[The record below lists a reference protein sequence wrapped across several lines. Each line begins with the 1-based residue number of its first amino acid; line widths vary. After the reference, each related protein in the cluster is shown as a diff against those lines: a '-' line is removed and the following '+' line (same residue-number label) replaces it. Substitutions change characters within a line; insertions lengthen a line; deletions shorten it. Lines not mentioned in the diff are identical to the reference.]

1 MGNIDV
7 KILDAM
13 SESELNDLRKEVYTR
28 LDAINEEKQRR
39 KKLKENYK
47 LLPFEFEYDY
57 LTDKIVKSI
66 CEHFKITTIL
76 EKYEF
81 NDIVEIWKRK
91 KPLRYEEIY
100 TCPECGNASLTLHI
114 PPNGI
119 YYIDC
124 HDCEFSVPKKYNGY
138 YREETW
144 RNFHEYL
151 IKHGYLDSSVKFPC

>member
-1 MGNIDV
+1 MSNIDV

-13 SESELNDLRKEVYTR
+13 SESELNDLRKEVYAR

-39 KKLKENYK
+39 KQLSDNYK
-47 LLPFEFEYDY
+47 LLPFEFEYAY
-57 LTDKIVKSI
+57 LTDKIVDSI

-81 NDIVEIWKRK
+81 NDIVETWTRK
-91 KPLRYEEIY
+91 KPLRYEKIY
-100 TCPECGNASLTLHI
+100 TCPWCGNTSLRLHT

-124 HDCEFSVPKKYNGY
+124 DDCEFEVPKKYNGY
-138 YREETW
+138 NIQETW
-144 RNFHEYL
+144 KFFHEYL
-151 IKHGYLDSSVKFPC
+151 IKHGYLDPSEKFPC